1 MKKNGTLTLLFAFLV
16 AVTSLLM
23 TSCSG
28 VRYTYFDKKKVPYT
42 ASEEIK
48 LAKTIPVKPFL
59 NKSESELKEKTAST
73 PGNSSKQE
81 ATPDNNKKKS
91 STPAKLQQIF
101 NEKNI
106 AKYNPLQNKNILSE
120 KNTHED
126 RELMIVILI
135 VLILIV
141 IALLGDNLI
150 WLLFLALLIFLIYIL
165 VKYLGIFN

>member
-1 MKKNGTLTLLFAFLV
+1 
-16 AVTSLLM
+16 M

-59 NKSESELKEKTAST
+59 NKTESELKEKTAST
-73 PGNSSKQE
+73 PDKSTKQKDV
-81 ATPDNNKKKS
+81 AIDNGKKKAAA
-91 STPAKLQQIF
+91 PASLQQIF

-106 AKYNPLQNKNILSE
+106 AKYNPLQYKNILSE